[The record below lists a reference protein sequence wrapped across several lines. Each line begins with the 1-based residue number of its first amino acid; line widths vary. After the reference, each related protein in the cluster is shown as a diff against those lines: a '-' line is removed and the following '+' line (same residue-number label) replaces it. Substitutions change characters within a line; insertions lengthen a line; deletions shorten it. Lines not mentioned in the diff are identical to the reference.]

1 MALECEL
8 KYLDVNLEELSQRL
22 KNVGGQCLGRY
33 FETNLV
39 FDYPDR
45 SLKESG
51 ILLRLRE
58 KQGKAVLTVKK
69 PPKEDVPSA
78 LKVFEE
84 IESVVDDFHA
94 VKASLETVGFSV
106 AFSYEKVR
114 EKWVYK
120 DCVICLDLMPF
131 GDYVEIE
138 GLEGTVPH
146 CAKAL
151 GLDTNPTSKLTYHAL
166 NIEHRRVNALGSD
179 ESFVFE
185 DDKRAAIIKELGK
198 E

>member
-22 KNVGGQCLGRY
+22 KNAGGQCLGRY

-69 PPKEDVPSA
+69 PPKEEVQ
-78 LKVFEE
+78 
-84 IESVVDDFHA
+84 I
-94 VKASLETVGFSV
+94 
-106 AFSYEKVR
+106 
-114 EKWVYK
+114 
-120 DCVICLDLMPF
+120 
-131 GDYVEIE
+131 
-138 GLEGTVPH
+138 
-146 CAKAL
+146 
-151 GLDTNPTSKLTYHAL
+151 
-166 NIEHRRVNALGSD
+166 
-179 ESFVFE
+179 
-185 DDKRAAIIKELGK
+185 
-198 E
+198 